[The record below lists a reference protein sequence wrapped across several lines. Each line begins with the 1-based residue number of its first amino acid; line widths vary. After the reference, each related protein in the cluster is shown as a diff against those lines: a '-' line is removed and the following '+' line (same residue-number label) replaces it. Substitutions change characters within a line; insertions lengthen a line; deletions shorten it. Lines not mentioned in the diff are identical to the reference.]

1 MVGRMTVWRVYLDTS
16 AWFRPF
22 DDLTIGRNHR
32 EARAVVT
39 CLRLAESGLVEI
51 ACSPMLQYEV
61 RQTPHPVPRQLV
73 LQLLAVCTVEI
84 LYNERVQQ
92 HAQGLVTIVGLRP
105 RDSLHLAFAA
115 EADALYFV
123 TTDDQL
129 IRRAQDIVHTLGKSM
144 FIIAPDRVLEEWNRD
159 HS

>member
-1 MVGRMTVWRVYLDTS
+1 
-16 AWFRPF
+16 
-22 DDLTIGRNHR
+22 
-32 EARAVVT
+32 
-39 CLRLAESGLVEI
+39 
-51 ACSPMLQYEV
+51 MLQYEV
-61 RQTPHPVPRQLV
+61 RQTPHSVPRQLV
-73 LQLLAVCTVEI
+73 LQLLAICTVEI

-92 HAQGLVTIVGLRP
+92 HAQGLVTTVGLRP

-115 EADALYFV
+115 KADALYFV

-144 FIIAPDRVLEEWNRD
+144 FIITPDRVLEEWNRD